1 MIFFFIL
8 SLSLSQKCL
17 CRWNARVPSHGFFNF
32 QAAVI
37 CIRVNICY
45 GHCYSYVIC
54 SRLVRIFLSYDVN
67 FFVISF
73 QSECNF
79 VHLSPKNYDSDCRK
93 IASSTLARKFVS
105 RTNLNFNAEIFP
117 VLIKQNSKTK
127 EINFERM
134 LLLELKTLIRFPI
147 SSSTHYFFT
156 TLLKLS
162 SFALLLQIIFI
173 QSLVHEFTHGTQ
185 ETGNFQCF
193 FRSTLPPYGEGC
205 VSQFKTA
212 EYVMWKRI

>member
-1 MIFFFIL
+1 M
-8 SLSLSQKCL
+8 
-17 CRWNARVPSHGFFNF
+17 
-32 QAAVI
+32 
-37 CIRVNICY
+37 
-45 GHCYSYVIC
+45 
-54 SRLVRIFLSYDVN
+54 
-67 FFVISF
+67 
-73 QSECNF
+73 
-79 VHLSPKNYDSDCRK
+79 
-93 IASSTLARKFVS
+93 
-105 RTNLNFNAEIFP
+105 
-117 VLIKQNSKTK
+117 
-127 EINFERM
+127 
-134 LLLELKTLIRFPI
+134 
-147 SSSTHYFFT
+147 